1 MRNRILEIVVF
12 LIDLMQG
19 NKGSLAGSEDLAT
32 VLEAEGYSQD
42 EISSAYSWLLQ
53 RFDNAP
59 EQYFSDIPV
68 MNASTRILTPT
79 ERMQLTAE
87 AQGFLLKLV
96 NLSLVDHEQFEGIM
110 ERVSVFGSKSV
121 SLDQVE
127 LIASSVVLA
136 DFDELDEISLG
147 NATVD
152 RSLHVN

>member
-1 MRNRILEIVVF
+1 
-12 LIDLMQG
+12 MQG
-19 NKGSLAGSEDLAT
+19 NKGNLAGSEDLST

-53 RFDNAP
+53 RFDNTP
-59 EQYFSDIPV
+59 EQYFSEIPL
-68 MNASTRILTPT
+68 MNASTRILTPM
-79 ERMQLTAE
+79 ERMQLEPE

-121 SLDQVE
+121 SLEQIK

-136 DFDELDEISLG
+136 DLEDFDELSLG
-147 NATVD
+147 EASPD